1 MDRDRLDSVLL
12 PNEHVIWTGAPDA
25 RRLFTR
31 ADVFLVPFSL
41 LWGGFAVFWFFGAL
55 DQGGLGFALFGLPFV
70 AVGLYFIVGRFLY
83 KRRKARRTRYVL
95 TDRRVIEVSTGP
107 RTRIRA
113 EFIDRVP
120 AINHDL
126 RNEGSGTIRFGNW
139 NWASSVYGNTGLD
152 FFAGMYGDSGLT
164 FYDVADARA
173 VVEHLDRLRQGA

>member
-41 LWGGFAVFWFFGAL
+41 LWGGFAIFWFFGAL
-55 DQGGLGFALFGLPFV
+55 EQGGLGFALFGLPFV
-70 AVGLYFIVGRFLY
+70 TVGLYLIAGRFLY

-95 TDRRVIEVSTGP
+95 TDRRVIEASTGP

-126 RNEGSGTIRFGNW
+126 RNDGSGTIRFGNW

-152 FFAGMYGDSGLT
+152 FFAGMYGDTGLI
-164 FYDVADARA
+164 FYEVADARA
-173 VVEHLDRLRQGA
+173 VVEHLDRLR